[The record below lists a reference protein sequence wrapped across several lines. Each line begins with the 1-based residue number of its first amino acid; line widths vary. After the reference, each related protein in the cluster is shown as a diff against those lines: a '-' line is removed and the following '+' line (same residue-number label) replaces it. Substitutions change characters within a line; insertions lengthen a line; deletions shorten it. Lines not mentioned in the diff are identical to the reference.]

1 MFAGWRERERE
12 RERERDNI
20 VVTTFVFKDQVGQ
33 F

>member
-1 MFAGWRERERE
+1 MFAGWRERE

>member
-1 MFAGWRERERE
+1 MFAGWRE

>member
-12 RERERDNI
+12 RERENI
-20 VVTTFVFKDQVGQ
+20 VITTFVFKDQVGQ